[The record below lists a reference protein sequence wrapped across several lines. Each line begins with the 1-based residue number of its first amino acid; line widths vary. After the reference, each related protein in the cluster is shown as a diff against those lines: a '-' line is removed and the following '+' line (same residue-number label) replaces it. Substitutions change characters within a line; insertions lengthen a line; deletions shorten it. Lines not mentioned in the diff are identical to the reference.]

1 MVSRDSVA
9 HRSTRA
15 ERSETSH
22 TATGDLTHRRRRR
35 SALRG
40 PLLPLASVELFLLRP
55 YLLHE
60 LLVGRGQDDLVEL
73 SAVVRDQADAL
84 DDDIVDEP
92 LVAALEHPVV
102 HRDVGAFLGGEPGA
116 HGRLVAVDR
125 LPQIGRASCRE
136 RVYVWVVD

>member
-1 MVSRDSVA
+1 MASRDSVA
-9 HRSTRA
+9 HRFTRA
-15 ERSETSH
+15 ERSETCH

-55 YLLHE
+55 HLLHE

-92 LVAALEHPVV
+92 RSEEHTSELQSPDHLVCRLLLEKK
-102 HRDVGAFLGGEPGA
+102 
-116 HGRLVAVDR
+116 
-125 LPQIGRASCRE
+125 
-136 RVYVWVVD
+136 

>member
-1 MVSRDSVA
+1 MASRDSVA

-40 PLLPLASVELFLLRP
+40 PLRPLASVELVLLRP
-55 YLLHE
+55 HLLHE

-73 SAVVRDQADAL
+73 SAVVRNQADAL
-84 DDDIVDEP
+84 DDDVRSEEHTSELQSRLH
-92 LVAALEHPVV
+92 LVCRLLLEKKNFWSSSQ
-102 HRDVGAFLGGEPGA
+102 DVCT
-116 HGRLVAVDR
+116 
-125 LPQIGRASCRE
+125 SNC
-136 RVYVWVVD
+136 